1 VRRPLLRPRGQLP
14 FVQLV
19 AFRKMSI
26 QRASLLRTV
35 GRNDLPRKEVV

>member
-1 VRRPLLRPRGQLP
+1 MRRPLLRPRGQLP

-35 GRNDLPRKEVV
+35 RRNGLLRKRVV